1 MQVNKVTLN
10 TPTFQAKIPTK
21 ELIGFICKASTTDN
35 KFASSAVTVTKLT
48 NGKIQGLHTP
58 VMDMWK
64 TCCDMSE
71 KIRTKYPE
79 LKDAADSVDRYS
91 NKLFK
96 RKISIEQYLDK
107 LDKKL
112 KTFEKKFGQEI
123 DIKDFE

>member
-35 KFASSAVTVTKLT
+35 KFASSAATVTKLT
-48 NGKIQGLHTP
+48 NGKIQRLHTP

-71 KIRTKYPE
+71 KIRAKYPE

-91 NKLFK
+91 NNLYK
-96 RKISIEQYLDK
+96 RKISIAQYLDK

>member
-1 MQVNKVTLN
+1 
-10 TPTFQAKIPTK
+10 
-21 ELIGFICKASTTDN
+21 
-35 KFASSAVTVTKLT
+35 
-48 NGKIQGLHTP
+48 
-58 VMDMWK
+58 
-64 TCCDMSE
+64 MSE